1 MMFVSKADLNKI
13 AIETNTGFE
22 AVYQELREIREE
34 LKVVKELAGV
44 SGHRTAS
51 STKAAK
57 NQEKD

>member
-1 MMFVSKADLNKI
+1 MFVSKADLNKI
-13 AIETNTGFE
+13 AIETNMGFE

-34 LKVVKELAGV
+34 LKIVKEIAGV

-51 STKAAK
+51 NTKAAK

>member
-1 MMFVSKADLNKI
+1 MFVSKADLNKI

-44 SGHRTAS
+44 SGHRTVS
-51 STKAAK
+51 STKASK

>member
-1 MMFVSKADLNKI
+1 MFVSKADLNKI

-51 STKAAK
+51 STKVSK

>member
-1 MMFVSKADLNKI
+1 MFVSKADLTKM
-13 AIETNTGFE
+13 AVETNTGFE

-44 SGHRTAS
+44 SGHRTAA
-51 STKAAK
+51 STKASK